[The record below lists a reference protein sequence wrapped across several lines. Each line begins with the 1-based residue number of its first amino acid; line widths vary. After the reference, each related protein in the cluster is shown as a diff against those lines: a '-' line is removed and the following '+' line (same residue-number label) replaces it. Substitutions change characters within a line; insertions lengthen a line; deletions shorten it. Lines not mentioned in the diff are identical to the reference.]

1 MEETVTTSNTMVNVG
16 SPLPDVVLPR
26 LDGGELRFGELRGK
40 RLLLFFWGS
49 W

>member
-1 MEETVTTSNTMVNVG
+1 MTSIDTTANVG
-16 SPLPDVVLPR
+16 DPLPDIVLPR
-26 LDGGELRFGELRGK
+26 LGGGELRFGELRGR